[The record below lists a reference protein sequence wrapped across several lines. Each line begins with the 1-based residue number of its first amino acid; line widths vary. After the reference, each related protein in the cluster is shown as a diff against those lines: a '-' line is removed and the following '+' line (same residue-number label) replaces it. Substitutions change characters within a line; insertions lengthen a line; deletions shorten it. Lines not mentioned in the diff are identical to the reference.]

1 MKNRFVKK
9 IFIGILSVAVIGTM
23 FTFVSNDTNAAS
35 TSTVKYQLVD
45 YNEFKD
51 CIYNSKAP
59 ECKLTDDA
67 SGYLFAGWYKQSGS
81 DALIVESSENIGE
94 SESKSILAKFV
105 PARLTGVYWQNRANV
120 NESNVSSTDLRM
132 VSTVDS
138 LNYKEVGFNVYGR
151 EKNPDGTYSDWLMY
165 GYNTARELK
174 STKAYTGLN
183 VYHVGENGALEQVGN
198 AKTPADLY
206 GQDAAD
212 FKFTT
217 ASLTGIPKDAYETI
231 VAVKPY
237 WVTLDGTYVEG
248 IGEFNRVQDG
258 IDGIINVSVNVREAD
273 PIAAGM
279 LSVSYKPANFECVEV
294 ECGKVFEEMNFNVDK
309 ETGTVTCVG
318 NVLGSTDNANP
329 NDVYVNLRM
338 KKTDTNNLAA
348 GAAEFNVTTNEKS
361 FCNISEQFVT
371 NVQVWDVRY

>member
-23 FTFVSNDTNAAS
+23 FMFVSNDTNAAS
-35 TSTVKYQLVD
+35 PTSKVTYQVVKYD
-45 YNEFKD
+45 EFKG
-51 CIYNSKAP
+51 CIDNHKAP
-59 ECKLTDDA
+59 KCTLNDDA

-81 DALIVESSENIGE
+81 DALIVESSEDISE
-94 SESKSILAKFV
+94 SETILAKFV
-105 PARLTGVYWQNRANV
+105 PARLTGVYWQNRADV
-120 NESNVSSTDLRM
+120 EKSDVTSTDLRM

-165 GYNTARELK
+165 GYNEEKELK

-183 VYHVGENGALEQVGN
+183 VYKVGENGELEQVGN

-279 LSVSYKPANFECVEV
+279 LSVSYKPANFECVGV
-294 ECGKVFEEMNFNVDK
+294 ECGKVFEEMNFNVDE

-338 KKTDTNNLAA
+338 KKTGTNDLAA
-348 GAAEFNVTTNEKS
+348 GAAEFNVTTNEES